1 MAIAI
6 KLNGANNYNVLPF
19 YSSKEYW
26 HSKRWYTYGQICPVA
41 ARKDYLVPF
50 QLYFTR
56 DVVSTS
62 GNITLDIKRVND
74 DFTVKSFTLNHSFI
88 HTPEY
93 VIIKFPEQQI
103 TALPL
108 GLYYYKV
115 TYQETNDSGI
125 AQGEALEAYSDIIS
139 IMDDESDFVRL
150 EYWNASDII
159 TNGYTISF
167 ADNFKFVSYIHST
180 IAKPDY
186 EFEEELTKRLGYKFI
201 ETQVSTKVYKFNFLA
216 TEANCDAMRIAR
228 MCDYIKFTTSLDV
241 YNALYMSFEV
251 AWQDY
256 GDVANLT
263 VEFETDTIIQRLES
277 FKRSDVANFY
287 NALLY
292 NINEPILFDYD
303 TIAQYYSDFSGQ
315 GKMIR
320 ELDQI
325 TVDDITSTST
335 MPIDLGQGAA
345 KKIAIEEIFSKYS
358 AFNEYFGF
366 DEVNNAVYVKGNRSF
381 YTMPLGD
388 IIAGGY
394 DESPG
399 SVVKVE
405 RLTDIGDVRPD
416 SLNANDLL
424 KYDGTNWV
432 TIPLAS
438 ISSKIDKLT
447 DINDVTP
454 INLTAGDLLKYDGSK
469 WVNIPMASISGKVEG
484 ITVNNSN
491 YYPEPVTKLITLPDL
506 AIPIKNMADASAA
519 ELTVGS
525 KIAFM
530 TAAGQDRRAT
540 LESIFNLYSQL
551 HGFFELDTVN
561 NAIKVKEGRTL
572 YTDGE
577 IVAGGYGEGSGGT
590 AIERLTDIGDVVTTN
605 LATGDLLKYDGTNW
619 VNIPMT
625 NISGKVEGITV
636 NNSNYYPEPV
646 TKLITLP
653 NYPTTLPASDVYSW
667 AKQPNKPSYSF
678 DELSSH
684 PTTLGGYGITDAYTK
699 SDADGRFFRYFGY
712 TTDDGDDFMWQKL
725 GTFTYLN
732 AFPDG
737 VTIKRHGYGQV
748 TSFIAGPSRF
758 QLYSTHSSSDP
769 NDGPNGIQ
777 FRSGWDDDKKS
788 WRMLLDE
795 VNYLHY
801 TDNRYVNKAGD
812 TMTGTLLMSNDSDIY
827 GRSSANS
834 DAAYII
840 GYRDATISGIVMHDI
855 SAANNTKA
863 LYIQTNGYDAP
874 SDTGGLAITNDCVTA
889 FGSGDNGSV
898 FRVLNEDDV
907 NLGALFNV
915 AKDGTL
921 TRLGNRIWDAG
932 NDGSGSGLDADL
944 LDGYH
949 YYSFESYHKV
959 SIDTTGLDNNTWYP
973 VTMSIGNS
981 LQTRIRVQGNTYAPG
996 SWNGRED
1003 KRMSLILDYTVN
1015 GSLWG
1020 WTSARRVINE
1030 IQDGAGAQ
1038 GAHCIGGL
1046 GQLTH
1051 SSTEYVY
1058 VRGGAVY
1065 DFYVDRFTNPVLRTS
1080 TYTIGDQSV
1089 SPQTSYS
1096 DVNRTNALLT
1106 DNVYSATKLQ
1116 TPRYIFGKPFDGTGN
1131 VTGGAKFANICIET
1145 DNNGNDDSERIS
1157 EINNYNSILYLQ
1169 HVSPNNLICCMGGG
1183 NVGIG
1188 SLSTSGKKLY
1198 VNGDI
1203 GVSGTIYFETLSAG
1217 NERDLL
1223 YQQMADNDLFR
1234 IRCGG
1239 PSNQGWVEIATAD
1252 DGTEPIYVRQYT
1264 GKFASI
1270 TRTLTLLDGSGN
1282 THVPGNFYATGE
1294 VAAGSAS
1301 DLRLK
1306 EIQKRPSYANRLLK
1320 MGLVRDY
1327 YFNDLAKSRDVRK
1340 VDNDLHTGMIYQDV
1354 LPVLSSMCGVDDDGY
1369 GKLNYIKPD
1378 FICTIA
1384 GATQDNT
1391 IELIKVN
1398 TRMSKLETAIR
1409 HLKRKINKLERK
1421 LSYEQASIQ

>member
-1 MAIAI
+1 M

-26 HSKRWYTYGQICPVA
+26 HSKRWYTYGQVCPVA

-74 DFTVKSFTLNHSFI
+74 DFTVKSFTLDHSFI

-115 TYQETNDSGI
+115 TYQETDDSGV
-125 AQGEALEAYSDIIS
+125 AQGEPLEAYSDILS
-139 IMDDESDFVRL
+139 VMEDESNFVRL

-201 ETQVSTKVYKFNFLA
+201 ETQVSTKVYKFNYLA

-325 TVDDITSTST
+325 TVDDITPAST

-366 DEVNNAVYVKGNRSF
+366 DEINNAIYVKGNRSF

-394 DESPG
+394 DESSG

-405 RLTDIGDVRPD
+405 KLTDIGDVRPD

-491 YYPEPVTKLITLPDL
+491 YYPEPTTKLITLPDL

-577 IVAGGYGEGSGGT
+577 IIAGGYGEGSGGA

-625 NISGKVEGITV
+625 NISGKVEGITL
-636 NNSNYYPEPV
+636 NNSNYYPDET

-699 SDADGRFFRYFGY
+699 HEISTTVYSKSECNKFF
-712 TTDDGDDFMWQKL
+712 
-725 GTFTYLN
+725 
-732 AFPDG
+732 
-737 VTIKRHGYGQV
+737 
-748 TSFIAGPSRF
+748 
-758 QLYSTHSSSDP
+758 
-769 NDGPNGIQ
+769 
-777 FRSGWDDDKKS
+777 
-788 WRMLLDE
+788 
-795 VNYLHY
+795 
-801 TDNRYVNKAGD
+801 VNKAGD
-812 TMTGTLLMSNDSDIY
+812 TMTGKLLFN
-827 GRSSANS
+827 ANS
-834 DAAYII
+834 GIDLASIPRTKSAISFNNAGANRI
-840 GYRDATISGIVMHDI
+840 GINFTDGDGNLRIAKTDI
-855 SAANNTKA
+855 N
-863 LYIQTNGYDAP
+863 QDW
-874 SDTGGLAITNDCVTA
+874 V
-889 FGSGDNGSV
+889 SGDVNILLGSNNYKV
-898 FRVLNEDDV
+898 
-907 NLGALFNV
+907 
-915 AKDGTL
+915 
-921 TRLGNRIWDAG
+921 WHAG

-944 LDGYH
+944 LDGKH
-949 YYSFESYHKV
+949 LHQGQWN
-959 SIDTTGLDNNTWYP
+959 SICY
-973 VTMSIGNS
+973 
-981 LQTRIRVQGNTYAPG
+981 
-996 SWNGRED
+996 
-1003 KRMSLILDYTVN
+1003 
-1015 GSLWG
+1015 
-1020 WTSARRVINE
+1020 
-1030 IQDGAGAQ
+1030 
-1038 GAHCIGGL
+1038 IGGDGVL
-1046 GQLTH
+1046 EIGKYIDFHEEQGM
-1051 SSTEYVY
+1051 SS
-1058 VRGGAVY
+1058 
-1065 DFYVDRFTNPVLRTS
+1065 DFSCRIMTQGDYQNTLFLPTS
-1080 TYTIGDQSV
+1080 SGTLAT
-1089 SPQTSYS
+1089 
-1096 DVNRTNALLT
+1096 LK
-1106 DNVYSATKLQ
+1106 DNVASATKLQ
-1116 TPRYIFGKPFDGTGN
+1116 TPRYIYGNLFDGTSDIP
-1131 VTGGAKFANICIET
+1131 VTAIGQMSFLYFNKA
-1145 DNNGNDDSERIS
+1145 NGNSLGYVGRGS
-1157 EINNYNSILYLQ
+1157 ANT
-1169 HVSPNNLICCMGGG
+1169 NNLEFINYEGSLILGAYNG
-1183 NVGIG
+1183 TDITITTGHNVGIG
-1188 SLSTSGKKLY
+1188 TTSPGNKLY

-1203 GVSGTIYFETLSAG
+1203 GVAGTIYFQGMSGG
-1217 NERDLL
+1217 NERNLL
-1223 YQQMADNDLFR
+1223 YQQMADNDIFR

-1239 PSNQGWVEIATAD
+1239 SSNQGWVEIATAD

-1270 TRTLTLLDGSGN
+1270 TRTLTLLDGNGD
-1282 THVPGNFYATGE
+1282 TYCPGNFYATGE

-1306 EIQKRPSYANRLLK
+1306 EIQKRPSYANRLLA

-1327 YFNDLAKSRDVRK
+1327 YYNNLAKSRTVRS

-1398 TRMSKLETAIR
+1398 TRMSKLETAIG

>member
-1 MAIAI
+1 M

-150 EYWNASDII
+150 EYWNASDIT
-159 TNGYTISF
+159 TNGYSISF
-167 ADNFKFVSYIHST
+167 TDNFKFVSYIHST

-325 TVDDITSTST
+325 TVDDITPAST

-366 DEVNNAVYVKGNRSF
+366 DEINNAIYVKGNRSF

-394 DESPG
+394 DESSG

-405 RLTDIGDVRPD
+405 KLTDIGDVRPD

-491 YYPEPVTKLITLPDL
+491 YYPEPTTKLITLPDL
-506 AIPIKNMADASAA
+506 AIPIKNMADASAS

-577 IVAGGYGEGSGGT
+577 IIAGGYGEGSGGT

-625 NISGKVEGITV
+625 NISGKVEGITL
-636 NNSNYYPEPV
+636 NNSNYYPDET

-678 DELSSH
+678 GELSSH

-699 SDADGRFFRYFGY
+699 TDADG
-712 TTDDGDDFMWQKL
+712 K
-725 GTFTYLN
+725 
-732 AFPDG
+732 
-737 VTIKRHGYGQV
+737 
-748 TSFIAGPSRF
+748 
-758 QLYSTHSSSDP
+758 
-769 NDGPNGIQ
+769 
-777 FRSGWDDDKKS
+777 
-788 WRMLLDE
+788 
-795 VNYLHY
+795 
-801 TDNRYVNKAGD
+801 YVLKAGD
-812 TMTGTLLMSNDSDIY
+812 TMTGNLVFAHTSKRPSYSGSIGITFREQIANGQGVKLVYNDYDNYRAPAGLILVGEQGGEYFEAPAIY
-827 GRSSANS
+827 
-834 DAAYII
+834 
-840 GYRDATISGIVMHDI
+840 
-855 SAANNTKA
+855 
-863 LYIQTNGYDAP
+863 QNGYK
-874 SDTGGLAITNDCVTA
+874 V
-889 FGSGDNGSV
+889 
-898 FRVLNEDDV
+898 
-907 NLGALFNV
+907 
-915 AKDGTL
+915 
-921 TRLGNRIWDAG
+921 WDAG

-944 LDGYH
+944 LDGKHLGNVGDRVMRQIGFPKYNEFGSTDTNV
-949 YYSFESYHKV
+949 YLRKV
-959 SIDTTGLDNNTWYP
+959 LGWCYNNVNTGADDSLF
-973 VTMSIGNS
+973 IGVGHPNALGNMQIQVYCNS
-981 LQTRIRVQGNTYAPG
+981 G
-996 SWNGRED
+996 
-1003 KRMSLILDYTVN
+1003 
-1015 GSLWG
+1015 
-1020 WTSARRVINE
+1020 INE
-1030 IQDGAGAQ
+1030 EGYPRYSTGVYFPLSSNPIIFGTTENNYWQKTLA
-1038 GAHCIGGL
+1038 CI
-1046 GQLTH
+1046 
-1051 SSTEYVY
+1051 S
-1058 VRGGAVY
+1058 
-1065 DFYVDRFTNPVLRTS
+1065 
-1080 TYTIGDQSV
+1080 
-1089 SPQTSYS
+1089 
-1096 DVNRTNALLT
+1096 
-1106 DNVYSATKLQ
+1106 DNVASATRLV
-1116 TPRYIFGKPFDGTGN
+1116 TPRTIFSKPFDGTEN
-1131 VTGGAKFANICIET
+1131 VTGGAKFTNICIET
-1145 DNNGNDDSERIS
+1145 DNNGNNSGRSS
-1157 EINNYNSILYLQ
+1157 EINNYNNVLYLQ
-1169 HVSPNNLICCMGGG
+1169 YVSPNNLICCMGGG

-1188 SLSTSGKKLY
+1188 TISPSQKLH
-1198 VNGDI
+1198 VNGNI
-1203 GVSGTIYFETLSAG
+1203 GVGGTLMFDYISGG
-1217 NERDLL
+1217 NERNLL

-1264 GKFASI
+1264 GAFSSV
-1270 TRTLTLLDGSGN
+1270 TRTLTLLDGGGN

-1327 YFNDLAKSRDVRK
+1327 YFNDLAKSRTVRSI
-1340 VDNDLHTGMIYQDV
+1340 DNDLHTGMIYQDV

-1391 IELIKVN
+1391 IELIRVN

-1421 LSYEQASIQ
+1421 LSYEQALIQ

>member
-1 MAIAI
+1 M

-74 DFTVKSFTLNHSFI
+74 NFTVKSFTLNHSFI

-325 TVDDITSTST
+325 TVNDITPAST

-530 TAAGQDRRAT
+530 TAAGQDRRTT

-577 IVAGGYGEGSGGT
+577 IIAGGYGEGSGGA

-605 LATGDLLKYDGTNW
+605 LATGDLLKYDGSKW
-619 VNIPMT
+619 VNIPMAS
-625 NISGKVEGITV
+625 ISGKVEGITV
-636 NNSNYYPEPV
+636 NNSNYYPEPT

-678 DELSSH
+678 SELSSH

-699 SDADGRFFRYFGY
+699 SDADR
-712 TTDDGDDFMWQKL
+712 K
-725 GTFTYLN
+725 
-732 AFPDG
+732 
-737 VTIKRHGYGQV
+737 
-748 TSFIAGPSRF
+748 
-758 QLYSTHSSSDP
+758 
-769 NDGPNGIQ
+769 
-777 FRSGWDDDKKS
+777 
-788 WRMLLDE
+788 
-795 VNYLHY
+795 
-801 TDNRYVNKAGD
+801 YVLKAGD
-812 TMTGTLLMSNDSDIY
+812 TMTGNLVFAHTSERPSYSGSIGITFREQIANGQGVKLVYNDYDNYRAPAGLILVGEQGGEYFEAPAIY
-827 GRSSANS
+827 
-834 DAAYII
+834 
-840 GYRDATISGIVMHDI
+840 
-855 SAANNTKA
+855 
-863 LYIQTNGYDAP
+863 QNGYK
-874 SDTGGLAITNDCVTA
+874 V
-889 FGSGDNGSV
+889 
-898 FRVLNEDDV
+898 
-907 NLGALFNV
+907 
-915 AKDGTL
+915 
-921 TRLGNRIWDAG
+921 WDAG
-932 NDGSGSGLDADL
+932 NDGSGSGMDADL

-973 VTMSIGNS
+973 VTMGIDNS

-1015 GSLWG
+1015 GSSWG

-1046 GQLTH
+1046 GQLTN

-1080 TYTIGDQSV
+1080 TYTIQNQSV
-1089 SPQTSYS
+1089 SPKTSYS
-1096 DVNRTNALLT
+1096 GVNRTNALLT
-1106 DNVYSATKLQ
+1106 DNVASATRLQ
-1116 TPRYIFGKPFDGTGN
+1116 TPRTIFSKPFDGTNN
-1131 VTGGAKFANICIET
+1131 VTGGAKFSNICIET
-1145 DNNGNDDSERIS
+1145 DNNGNDSGRGS
-1157 EINNYNSILYLQ
+1157 EINNYSAELNLQ
-1169 HVSPNNLICCMGGG
+1169 HNTSRDITMCFGGG
-1183 NVGIG
+1183 NVRIG
-1188 SLSTSGKKLY
+1188 TGLSAYKLS
-1198 VNGDI
+1198 VNGNVGIDGSI
-1203 GVSGTIYFETLSAG
+1203 TFRYLSGG
-1217 NERDLL
+1217 NERNLL

-1264 GKFASI
+1264 GEFASI

-1327 YFNDLAKSRDVRK
+1327 YYNDLAKSRDVRK

>member
-1 MAIAI
+1 M

-74 DFTVKSFTLNHSFI
+74 DVTVKSFTLNHSFI

-150 EYWNASDII
+150 EYWNASDIT
-159 TNGYTISF
+159 TNGYSISF
-167 ADNFKFVSYIHST
+167 TDNFKFVSYIHST

-201 ETQVSTKVYKFNFLA
+201 ETQVSTKVYKFNYLA

-228 MCDYIKFTTSLDV
+228 MCDYIKFTTPLDV

-325 TVDDITSTST
+325 TVDDITPAST

-366 DEVNNAVYVKGNRSF
+366 DEINNAIYVKGNRSF

-394 DESPG
+394 DESSG

-405 RLTDIGDVRPD
+405 KLTDIGDVRPD

-454 INLTAGDLLKYDGSK
+454 INLATGDLLKYDGSK

-506 AIPIKNMADASAA
+506 AIPIKNMTDASAS

-577 IVAGGYGEGSGGT
+577 IIAGGYGEGSGGT

-619 VNIPMT
+619 VNIPIT
-625 NISGKVEGITV
+625 SISGKVEGITL
-636 NNSNYYPEPV
+636 NSNNYYPEPT

-684 PTTLGGYGITDAYTK
+684 PTTLGGYGITDAVTITTAQEIYGSKNFRQSIYIETESDTK
-699 SDADGRFFRYFGY
+699 LILKDNDDHSLIAAANNVGTILSKFGY
-712 TTDDGDDFMWQKL
+712 YGTRWAIDG
-725 GTFTYLN
+725 N
-732 AFPDG
+732 
-737 VTIKRHGYGQV
+737 TILHTGNY
-748 TSFIAGPSRF
+748 AGE
-758 QLYSTHSSSDP
+758 L
-769 NDGPNGIQ
+769 
-777 FRSGWDDDKKS
+777 
-788 WRMLLDE
+788 
-795 VNYLHY
+795 
-801 TDNRYVNKAGD
+801 DNRYVNKAGD
-812 TMTGTLLMSNDSDIY
+812 TMTGKLLFNAD
-827 GRSSANS
+827 
-834 DAAYII
+834 
-840 GYRDATISGIVMHDI
+840 SGIDLVSIPRTKSAISFNNVGSNRIGINFTDGDGNLRIAKTDI
-855 SAANNTKA
+855 N
-863 LYIQTNGYDAP
+863 QDW
-874 SDTGGLAITNDCVTA
+874 V
-889 FGSGDNGSV
+889 SGDVNILLGSNNYKV
-898 FRVLNEDDV
+898 
-907 NLGALFNV
+907 
-915 AKDGTL
+915 
-921 TRLGNRIWDAG
+921 WHAG

-944 LDGYH
+944 LDGKH
-949 YYSFESYHKV
+949 LGNVGDRVMRQIGFPSYNEFGSTDTNVYLRKV
-959 SIDTTGLDNNTWYP
+959 LGWCYNNVNTGADDTLFVGVGHP
-973 VTMSIGNS
+973 NS
-981 LQTRIRVQGNTYAPG
+981 LGNMQIQVYCDSG
-996 SWNGRED
+996 
-1003 KRMSLILDYTVN
+1003 
-1015 GSLWG
+1015 
-1020 WTSARRVINE
+1020 INE
-1030 IQDGAGAQ
+1030 EGYPRYSTGMYFPLTGNPTMFGTNDFNYIQRNLA
-1038 GAHCIGGL
+1038 
-1046 GQLTH
+1046 
-1051 SSTEYVY
+1051 
-1058 VRGGAVY
+1058 
-1065 DFYVDRFTNPVLRTS
+1065 FVD
-1080 TYTIGDQSV
+1080 
-1089 SPQTSYS
+1089 
-1096 DVNRTNALLT
+1096 
-1106 DNVYSATKLQ
+1106 DNVESANRLY
-1116 TPRYIFGKPFDGTGN
+1116 TPRTIFGKSFDGTGN

-1145 DNNGNDDSERIS
+1145 DNNGNDSGRGS
-1157 EINNYNSILYLQ
+1157 EINDYNGHLYLQ
-1169 HVSPNNLICCMGGG
+1169 HDSSNNLICCMGGG

-1188 SLSTSGKKLY
+1188 TTSPSQKLH
-1198 VNGDI
+1198 VNGNI
-1203 GVSGTIYFETLSAG
+1203 GVGGTLVFDYISGG
-1217 NERDLL
+1217 NERNLL

-1264 GKFASI
+1264 GEFASI

-1327 YFNDLAKSRDVRK
+1327 YFNDLAKSRTVRS

>member
-1 MAIAI
+1 M

-56 DVVSTS
+56 DVVFTS

-74 DFTVKSFTLNHSFI
+74 DVTVKSFTLNHSFI

-115 TYQETNDSGI
+115 TYQETDDSGV
-125 AQGEALEAYSDIIS
+125 AQGEPLEAYSDILS
-139 IMDDESDFVRL
+139 VMEDESNFVRL

-201 ETQVSTKVYKFNFLA
+201 ETQVSTKVYKFNYLA

-325 TVDDITSTST
+325 TVDDITPAST

-491 YYPEPVTKLITLPDL
+491 YYPEPT
-506 AIPIKNMADASAA
+506 
-519 ELTVGS
+519 
-525 KIAFM
+525 
-530 TAAGQDRRAT
+530 
-540 LESIFNLYSQL
+540 
-551 HGFFELDTVN
+551 
-561 NAIKVKEGRTL
+561 
-572 YTDGE
+572 
-577 IVAGGYGEGSGGT
+577 
-590 AIERLTDIGDVVTTN
+590 
-605 LATGDLLKYDGTNW
+605 
-619 VNIPMT
+619 
-625 NISGKVEGITV
+625 
-636 NNSNYYPEPV
+636 

-678 DELSSH
+678 SELSSH

-699 SDADGRFFRYFGY
+699 TDADSRYFRHIGDTY
-712 TTDDGDDFMWQKL
+712 EDGRNTGWIGF
-725 GTFTYLN
+725 GTGTYIE
-732 AFPDG
+732 AYPDG
-737 VTIKRHGYGQV
+737 IAHKIYPYGQV
-748 TSFIAGPSRF
+748 TSFNSSYSSLE
-758 QLYSTHSSSDP
+758 LYSTHTSSDP
-769 NDGPNGIQ
+769 NDGNNGIQ
-777 FRSGWDDDKKS
+777 FRSGWNDDKKS

-795 VNYLHY
+795 VNYLYY

-812 TMTGTLLMSNDSDIY
+812 TMTGNLVFAHASERPSYSGSIGITFREQIANGQGVKLVYNDYDNYRAPAGLILVGEQGGEYFEAPAIY
-827 GRSSANS
+827 
-834 DAAYII
+834 
-840 GYRDATISGIVMHDI
+840 
-855 SAANNTKA
+855 
-863 LYIQTNGYDAP
+863 QNGYK
-874 SDTGGLAITNDCVTA
+874 V
-889 FGSGDNGSV
+889 
-898 FRVLNEDDV
+898 
-907 NLGALFNV
+907 
-915 AKDGTL
+915 
-921 TRLGNRIWDAG
+921 WDAG
-932 NDGSGSGLDADL
+932 NKRDMFSSMNEAFTTWGNEQVINVEGDA
-944 LDGYH
+944 
-949 YYSFESYHKV
+949 
-959 SIDTTGLDNNTWYP
+959 NTYYP
-973 VTMSIGNS
+973 VVITIDDTKTWNSRISIHKNLGSRTPSYPGNHGNGTS
-981 LQTRIRVQGNTYAPG
+981 SMWAMYEGRYNGWDGNNGYIVTKYVSQPYANLISKAELAGSSVGALVVYLRGGGCEYRVCT
-996 SWNGRED
+996 
-1003 KRMSLILDYTVN
+1003 DYRRGVN
-1015 GSLWG
+1015 VYYER
-1020 WTSARRVINE
+1020 TE
-1030 IQDGAGAQ
+1030 ISGY
-1038 GAHCIGGL
+1038 
-1046 GQLTH
+1046 
-1051 SSTEYVY
+1051 SEYPVY
-1058 VRGGAVY
+1058 VEPTTSVGNQGVLNTVSYDYIVQKAV
-1065 DFYVDRFTNPVLRTS
+1065 RL
-1080 TYTIGDQSV
+1080 G
-1089 SPQTSYS
+1089 
-1096 DVNRTNALLT
+1096 
-1106 DNVYSATKLQ
+1106 
-1116 TPRYIFGKPFDGTGN
+1116 TPRYIFSKPFDGTGN
-1131 VTGGAKFANICIET
+1131 VTGGAKFNAICIET
-1145 DNNGNDDSERIS
+1145 DNNGNDSGRIS
-1157 EINNYNSILYLQ
+1157 EINNYNSELHLQ
-1169 HVSPNNLICCMGGG
+1169 FNTSRNITMCMGGG
-1183 NVGIG
+1183 NVVIG
-1188 SLSTSGKKLY
+1188 TGPLNGHRLN
-1198 VNGDI
+1198 VNGNVGID
-1203 GVSGTIYFETLSAG
+1203 GAIYFMGLSGG
-1217 NERDLL
+1217 NERNLL
-1223 YQQMADNDLFR
+1223 YQQMADNDMFR

-1264 GKFASI
+1264 GEFSSV

-1391 IELIKVN
+1391 ISLIKVN

>member
-1 MAIAI
+1 M

-150 EYWNASDII
+150 EYWNASDIT
-159 TNGYTISF
+159 TNGYSISF
-167 ADNFKFVSYIHST
+167 TDNFKFVSYIHST

-325 TVDDITSTST
+325 TVDDITPAST

-454 INLTAGDLLKYDGSK
+454 INLTAGDLLKYDGSN

-506 AIPIKNMADASAA
+506 AIPIKNMTDASAS

-530 TAAGQDRRAT
+530 TTAGQDRRTT

-577 IVAGGYGEGSGGT
+577 IVAGGYGEGSGGA

-619 VNIPMT
+619 VNIPIT
-625 NISGKVEGITV
+625 SISGKVEGITL
-636 NNSNYYPEPV
+636 NSNNYYPEPT

-678 DELSSH
+678 GELSSH
-684 PTTLGGYGITDAYTK
+684 PTTLGGYGITDAVTIDTYQEIYGIKEFATTVYISTTYDTMLALK
-699 SDADGRFFRYFGY
+699 SLDDENFAIIDVRNKTGNSLSKFGY
-712 TTDDGDDFMWQKL
+712 YGDRWAIDS
-725 GTFTYLN
+725 N
-732 AFPDG
+732 
-737 VTIKRHGYGQV
+737 TILHTGNY
-748 TSFIAGPSRF
+748 AGE
-758 QLYSTHSSSDP
+758 L
-769 NDGPNGIQ
+769 
-777 FRSGWDDDKKS
+777 
-788 WRMLLDE
+788 
-795 VNYLHY
+795 
-801 TDNRYVNKAGD
+801 DNRYVNKAGD

-834 DAAYII
+834 GAAYII
-840 GYRDATISGIVMHDI
+840 GYRDKTISGFVMHDI
-855 SAANNTKA
+855 SQHNNAKA
-863 LYIQTNGYDAP
+863 LYIQTNGYDLP

-889 FGSGDNGSV
+889 FGAGDNGSV

-921 TRLGNRIWDAG
+921 TRLGHKIFDNGNKRDMFSSMNKAFTTWGNEQVINVEGDANTYYPVVITIDGTKTWNSRISIYKNLGSRTPSYPGNHNNGTSSMWAMYEGRYHGWDGNSGYIVTKYVRQPYANLISKAEHAG
-932 NDGSGSGLDADL
+932 NSVGALVVYLRGGGCEYTVCTDYRGGINVYYERTEISGDSNYPVYVEPTTSVGNQGVLN
-944 LDGYH
+944 
-949 YYSFESYHKV
+949 
-959 SIDTTGLDNNTWYP
+959 TTGYDYI
-973 VTMSIGNS
+973 V
-981 LQTRIRVQGNTYAPG
+981 
-996 SWNGRED
+996 D
-1003 KRMSLILDYTVN
+1003 K
-1015 GSLWG
+1015 
-1020 WTSARRVINE
+1020 A
-1030 IQDGAGAQ
+1030 
-1038 GAHCIGGL
+1038 
-1046 GQLTH
+1046 
-1051 SSTEYVY
+1051 
-1058 VRGGAVY
+1058 VR
-1065 DFYVDRFTNPVLRTS
+1065 LE
-1080 TYTIGDQSV
+1080 
-1089 SPQTSYS
+1089 
-1096 DVNRTNALLT
+1096 
-1106 DNVYSATKLQ
+1106 
-1116 TPRYIFGKPFDGTGN
+1116 TPRYIFSKPFDGTNN
-1131 VTGGAKFANICIET
+1131 VTGGAKFLNICIET
-1145 DNNGNDDSERIS
+1145 DNNGNDSGRIN
-1157 EINNYNSILYLQ
+1157 EINNYNSILCLQ
-1169 HVSPNNLICCMGGG
+1169 HVSPNNLVCCMGGG

-1203 GVSGTIYFETLSAG
+1203 GVSGTIYFEILSAG

-1264 GKFASI
+1264 GEFSSV

-1282 THVPGNFYATGE
+1282 TICPGNLLTYGE

-1340 VDNDLHTGMIYQDV
+1340 ADNDLHTGMIYQDV

-1391 IELIKVN
+1391 IELIRVN

-1421 LSYEQASIQ
+1421 LSYEQALIQ

>member
-1 MAIAI
+1 M

-26 HSKRWYTYGQICPVA
+26 HSKRWYTYGQVCPVA

-62 GNITLDIKRVND
+62 GNITLYIKRVND
-74 DFTVKSFTLNHSFI
+74 DVTVKSFDLNHSFI

-103 TALPL
+103 AALPL

-115 TYQETNDSGI
+115 TYQETNDSGV

-150 EYWNASDII
+150 EYWNASDIT
-159 TNGYTISF
+159 TNGYSISF
-167 ADNFKFVSYIHST
+167 TDNFKFVSYIHST

-325 TVDDITSTST
+325 TVDDITPAST

-454 INLTAGDLLKYDGSK
+454 INLTAGDLLKYDGSN

-506 AIPIKNMADASAA
+506 AIPIKNMTDTSAS

-530 TAAGQDRRAT
+530 TTAGQDRRTT

-590 AIERLTDIGDVVTTN
+590 AIECLTDIRDVVTTN

-619 VNIPMT
+619 VNIPMA
-625 NISGKVEGITV
+625 NISGKVEGITL
-636 NNSNYYPEPV
+636 NNSNYYPDET

-678 DELSSH
+678 SELSSH

-699 SDADGRFFRYFGY
+699 TDADG
-712 TTDDGDDFMWQKL
+712 K
-725 GTFTYLN
+725 
-732 AFPDG
+732 
-737 VTIKRHGYGQV
+737 
-748 TSFIAGPSRF
+748 
-758 QLYSTHSSSDP
+758 
-769 NDGPNGIQ
+769 
-777 FRSGWDDDKKS
+777 
-788 WRMLLDE
+788 
-795 VNYLHY
+795 
-801 TDNRYVNKAGD
+801 YVLKAGD
-812 TMTGTLLMSNDSDIY
+812 TMTGTLLFN
-827 GRSSANS
+827 ANS
-834 DAAYII
+834 GIDLVSIPRTKSAISFNNAGSNRI
-840 GYRDATISGIVMHDI
+840 GINFTDGDGNLRIAKTDI
-855 SAANNTKA
+855 N
-863 LYIQTNGYDAP
+863 QDW
-874 SDTGGLAITNDCVTA
+874 V
-889 FGSGDNGSV
+889 SGDVNILLGSNNYKV
-898 FRVLNEDDV
+898 
-907 NLGALFNV
+907 
-915 AKDGTL
+915 
-921 TRLGNRIWDAG
+921 WHAG

-944 LDGYH
+944 LDGKH
-949 YYSFESYHKV
+949 LHQGQWD
-959 SIDTTGLDNNTWYP
+959 SICY
-973 VTMSIGNS
+973 
-981 LQTRIRVQGNTYAPG
+981 
-996 SWNGRED
+996 
-1003 KRMSLILDYTVN
+1003 
-1015 GSLWG
+1015 
-1020 WTSARRVINE
+1020 
-1030 IQDGAGAQ
+1030 
-1038 GAHCIGGL
+1038 IGGDGVLEIGKYMDFHEEQGTSSDFSCRIMLQGDYQNTLFLPTSSGTLATL
-1046 GQLTH
+1046 G
-1051 SSTEYVY
+1051 
-1058 VRGGAVY
+1058 
-1065 DFYVDRFTNPVLRTS
+1065 
-1080 TYTIGDQSV
+1080 
-1089 SPQTSYS
+1089 
-1096 DVNRTNALLT
+1096 
-1106 DNVYSATKLQ
+1106 DNVYSASKLA
-1116 TPRYIFGKPFDGTGN
+1116 TPRTIFSKPFDGTSN
-1131 VTGGAKFANICIET
+1131 VSGGAKFLNICIET
-1145 DNNGNDDSERIS
+1145 DNNGNDSGRGS
-1157 EINNYNSILYLQ
+1157 EINNYSSELNLQ
-1169 HVSPNNLICCMGGG
+1169 YNTSRGITMCFGGG
-1183 NVGIG
+1183 NVRIGTGI
-1188 SLSTSGKKLY
+1188 SSYKLN
-1198 VNGDI
+1198 VNGDTYC
-1203 GVSGTIYFETLSAG
+1203 SGKITSGNWIRSDLYSAG
-1217 NERDLL
+1217 IDHHTDDSYSAAYN
-1223 YQQMADNDLFR
+1223 ACAPNNDNYCCYSIVRSGIIPLGIGFNTSSEIWLGTANTDRKAAAQWLR
-1234 IRCGG
+1234 I
-1239 PSNQGWVEIATAD
+1239 
-1252 DGTEPIYVRQYT
+1252 
-1264 GKFASI
+1264 
-1270 TRTLTLLDGSGN
+1270 SGN
-1282 THVPGNFYATGE
+1282 RVTCSSDIFAYGE

>member
-1 MAIAI
+1 M

-41 ARKDYLVPF
+41 ARKGYLVPF

-103 TALPL
+103 AALPL

-115 TYQETNDSGI
+115 TYQETDDSGS
-125 AQGEALEAYSDIIS
+125 AQGEALEAYSDILSVI
-139 IMDDESDFVRL
+139 DDESKFVRL
-150 EYWNASDII
+150 EYWNASDI
-159 TNGYTISF
+159 TANGYVISF
-167 ADNFKFVSYIHST
+167 TDSVSGANDFKFVSYICST

-201 ETQVSTKVYKFNFLA
+201 ETQVSTKVYKFNYLA

-228 MCDYIKFTTSLDV
+228 MCDYIKFTTPLDV

-325 TVDDITSTST
+325 TVNDITPAST

-366 DEVNNAVYVKGNRSF
+366 DEANNAIYVKGNRSF

-394 DESPG
+394 DESSG
-399 SVVKVE
+399 SNVKVE
-405 RLTDIGDVRPD
+405 KLTDIGDVKPT
-416 SLNANDLL
+416 SLNADDLL
-424 KYDGTNWV
+424 KYDGTN
-432 TIPLAS
+432 
-438 ISSKIDKLT
+438 
-447 DINDVTP
+447 
-454 INLTAGDLLKYDGSK
+454 

-484 ITVNNSN
+484 IILNNNN
-491 YYPEPVTKLITLPDL
+491 YYPEPT
-506 AIPIKNMADASAA
+506 
-519 ELTVGS
+519 
-525 KIAFM
+525 
-530 TAAGQDRRAT
+530 
-540 LESIFNLYSQL
+540 
-551 HGFFELDTVN
+551 
-561 NAIKVKEGRTL
+561 
-572 YTDGE
+572 
-577 IVAGGYGEGSGGT
+577 
-590 AIERLTDIGDVVTTN
+590 
-605 LATGDLLKYDGTNW
+605 
-619 VNIPMT
+619 
-625 NISGKVEGITV
+625 
-636 NNSNYYPEPV
+636 

-678 DELSSH
+678 GELSSH
-684 PTTLGGYGITDAYTK
+684 PTTLGGYGITDAYTQ

-737 VTIKRHGYGQV
+737 VTIKRHGFGQV
-748 TSFIAGPSRF
+748 TSIIAGSSRF

-812 TMTGTLLMSNDSDIY
+812 TMTGKLLFN
-827 GRSSANS
+827 ANS
-834 DAAYII
+834 SIDLVYIPRTKSAISFNNAGPNRI
-840 GYRDATISGIVMHDI
+840 GINFTDGDGNLRIARTDI
-855 SAANNTKA
+855 N
-863 LYIQTNGYDAP
+863 QDW
-874 SDTGGLAITNDCVTA
+874 V
-889 FGSGDNGSV
+889 SGDVNILLGSNNYKV
-898 FRVLNEDDV
+898 
-907 NLGALFNV
+907 
-915 AKDGTL
+915 
-921 TRLGNRIWDAG
+921 WHAG

-944 LDGYH
+944 LDGKH
-949 YYSFESYHKV
+949 LHQGQWD
-959 SIDTTGLDNNTWYP
+959 SICY
-973 VTMSIGNS
+973 
-981 LQTRIRVQGNTYAPG
+981 
-996 SWNGRED
+996 
-1003 KRMSLILDYTVN
+1003 
-1015 GSLWG
+1015 
-1020 WTSARRVINE
+1020 
-1030 IQDGAGAQ
+1030 
-1038 GAHCIGGL
+1038 IGGDGVLEIGKYIDFHEEQGMSSDFSCRIMTQGDYQNTLFLPTSSGTLATL
-1046 GQLTH
+1046 G
-1051 SSTEYVY
+1051 
-1058 VRGGAVY
+1058 
-1065 DFYVDRFTNPVLRTS
+1065 
-1080 TYTIGDQSV
+1080 
-1089 SPQTSYS
+1089 
-1096 DVNRTNALLT
+1096 

-1116 TPRYIFGKPFDGTGN
+1116 TPRYIFSKPFDGTNN
-1131 VTGGAKFANICIET
+1131 VTGGAKFNAICIET
-1145 DNNGNDDSERIS
+1145 DNNGNDSERIS
-1157 EINNYNSILYLQ
+1157 EINNYGSELHLQ
-1169 HVSPNNLICCMGGG
+1169 YNTSRGITMCFGGG

-1188 SLSTSGKKLY
+1188 SLSTSGNKLY
-1198 VNGDI
+1198 VNGDV
-1203 GVSGTIYFETLSAG
+1203 GVAGTIYFEILSG
-1217 NERDLL
+1217 GSERNLL

-1264 GKFASI
+1264 GQFASI
-1270 TRTLTLLDGSGN
+1270 TRTLTLLDGNGD
-1282 THVPGNFYATGE
+1282 TYCPGNFYATGE
-1294 VAAGSAS
+1294 VAAGSTS

-1306 EIQKRPSYANRLLK
+1306 EIQKRPNYANRLLG

-1327 YFNDLAKSRDVRK
+1327 YYNNLAKSRTIRK
-1340 VDNDLHTGMIYQDV
+1340 ADDNLHTGMIYQDV
-1354 LPVLSSMCGVDDDGY
+1354 VPVLSCMCDMDDDGY
-1369 GKLNYIKPD
+1369 GRLNYIKPD

-1391 IELIKVN
+1391 LELFKVN

-1409 HLKRKINKLERK
+1409 HLKRKINKLERR
-1421 LSYEQASIQ
+1421 LSYEQTTIQ

>member
-1 MAIAI
+1 M
-6 KLNGANNYNVLPF
+6 KLNGANNYNILPF

-62 GNITLDIKRVND
+62 GNITLEIKRVND
-74 DFTVKSFTLNHSFI
+74 DVTVKSFNLNHSFV
-88 HTPEY
+88 HTQEY

-103 TALPL
+103 AALPL

-115 TYQETNDSGI
+115 TYQETDDSGS
-125 AQGEALEAYSDIIS
+125 AQGEALEAYSDILSVI
-139 IMDDESDFVRL
+139 DDESKFVRL
-150 EYWNASDII
+150 EYWNASDI
-159 TNGYTISF
+159 TANGYVISF
-167 ADNFKFVSYIHST
+167 TDSVSGANDFKFVSYICST

-201 ETQVSTKVYKFNFLA
+201 ETQVSTKVYKFNYLA

-228 MCDYIKFTTSLDV
+228 MCDYIKFTTPLDV

-325 TVDDITSTST
+325 TVNDITPAST

-345 KKIAIEEIFSKYS
+345 RKIAIEEIFSKYS

-366 DEVNNAVYVKGNRSF
+366 DEANNAIYVKGNRSF

-394 DESPG
+394 DESSG
-399 SVVKVE
+399 SNVKVE
-405 RLTDIGDVRPD
+405 KLTDIGDVKPT
-416 SLNANDLL
+416 SLNADDLL

-432 TIPLAS
+432 NIPMAS
-438 ISSKIDKLT
+438 ISGKIDKLT

-454 INLTAGDLLKYDGSK
+454 TNLAADDLLKYNGTNWVNVPISSISGKVEGITLNSINYYSEPTTKLITLPDLALPIKSIADADTTELTVGAKIAFMTTTGQDRRATLESIFSLYSQMYNFFELDTANNAIKVKEGRTLYTDGDIIAGGYDESSGPNVKVEKLTDICDVKPTSLNADDLLKYDGTN

-484 ITVNNSN
+484 IILNNNN
-491 YYPEPVTKLITLPDL
+491 YYPEPT
-506 AIPIKNMADASAA
+506 
-519 ELTVGS
+519 
-525 KIAFM
+525 
-530 TAAGQDRRAT
+530 
-540 LESIFNLYSQL
+540 
-551 HGFFELDTVN
+551 
-561 NAIKVKEGRTL
+561 
-572 YTDGE
+572 
-577 IVAGGYGEGSGGT
+577 
-590 AIERLTDIGDVVTTN
+590 
-605 LATGDLLKYDGTNW
+605 
-619 VNIPMT
+619 
-625 NISGKVEGITV
+625 
-636 NNSNYYPEPV
+636 

-678 DELSSH
+678 SELSSH
-684 PTTLGGYGITDAYTK
+684 PTTLGGYGITDAYTQ

-748 TSFIAGPSRF
+748 TSFIAGSSRF

-812 TMTGTLLMSNDSDIY
+812 TMTGKLNVPSIELTTIAGLKFTDGILGGSRDVAKMYITGTGEAQKWTFEVQNDSDDEIVFITPSPNGLKHNNQVIFDNGNKRDMFSSMNEAFTAWGNEQVINVEGDANTYYPVVIIIDSTKAWNSRISIY
-827 GRSSANS
+827 KNLGSRTPSYPGNHGNGTSSMWAMYEGRCSNWDGNSGYIVAKYVRQPYANLIS
-834 DAAYII
+834 KAEHAGNSVGALVVYLR
-840 GYRDATISGIVMHDI
+840 GGGCEYRVCTDYRRGVNVYYERTEISGDSNYPVYVEP
-855 SAANNTKA
+855 T
-863 LYIQTNGYDAP
+863 T
-874 SDTGGLAITNDCVTA
+874 
-889 FGSGDNGSV
+889 SV
-898 FRVLNEDDV
+898 GNQGVLNMVSYDYLV
-907 NLGALFNV
+907 QKAV
-915 AKDGTL
+915 
-921 TRLGNRIWDAG
+921 RL
-932 NDGSGSGLDADL
+932 
-944 LDGYH
+944 
-949 YYSFESYHKV
+949 E
-959 SIDTTGLDNNTWYP
+959 
-973 VTMSIGNS
+973 
-981 LQTRIRVQGNTYAPG
+981 
-996 SWNGRED
+996 
-1003 KRMSLILDYTVN
+1003 
-1015 GSLWG
+1015 
-1020 WTSARRVINE
+1020 
-1030 IQDGAGAQ
+1030 
-1038 GAHCIGGL
+1038 
-1046 GQLTH
+1046 
-1051 SSTEYVY
+1051 
-1058 VRGGAVY
+1058 
-1065 DFYVDRFTNPVLRTS
+1065 
-1080 TYTIGDQSV
+1080 
-1089 SPQTSYS
+1089 
-1096 DVNRTNALLT
+1096 
-1106 DNVYSATKLQ
+1106 
-1116 TPRYIFGKPFDGTGN
+1116 TPRTIFSKPFDGTSN
-1131 VTGGAKFANICIET
+1131 VTGGAKFADICIET
-1145 DNNGNDDSERIS
+1145 DNNGNDGGRIS

-1203 GVSGTIYFETLSAG
+1203 GVSGTIYFEILSAG

-1223 YQQMADNDLFR
+1223 YQQMANNDLFR

-1239 PSNQGWVEIATAD
+1239 LLNEGWVEIATAD

-1264 GKFASI
+1264 GTFSSI
-1270 TRTLTLLDGSGN
+1270 ARTLTLLDESGN
-1282 THVPGNFYATGE
+1282 TYVPGNFYATGE

-1340 VDNDLHTGMIYQDV
+1340 ADNDLHTGMIYQDV